1 MKLEGKIWKSST
13 SRYWLA
19 EVRDLDVVTQ
29 GTSRRD
35 AADMLRDAIESLVN
49 RDGFRVSV
57 ETERGGRSTIGSNND
72 AILVAFMLRALR
84 AREGLSVREVATRLG
99 AKSPNAYAQYE
110 TGRIAPSID
119 TLSRLLAA
127 LNPEFDAVL
136 RVA

>member
-19 EVRDLDVVTQ
+19 EVRDLDLVTQ

-35 AADMLRDAIESLVN
+35 AAEMLRDAIESLVN
-49 RDGFRVSV
+49 RAGFLVKV
-57 ETERGGRSTIGSNND
+57 ETDRDGRCTIGSNND
-72 AILVAFMLRALR
+72 AVLVAFMLRALR
-84 AREGLSVREVATRLG
+84 AREGLSVREVASRLG

-110 TGRIAPSID
+110 TGRVAPSID

>member
-19 EVRDLDVVTQ
+19 EVRDLDLVTQ

-35 AADMLRDAIESLVN
+35 AANMIRDAIESLVN
-49 RDGFRVSV
+49 RAGFRVQV
-57 ETERGGRSTIGSNND
+57 EMDRVGGCTIGSNND
-72 AILVAFMLRALR
+72 AVLVSLMLRALR
-84 AREGLSVREVATRLG
+84 GREGLSVREVARRLG

-110 TGRIAPSID
+110 TGRVAPSID

>member
-29 GTSRRD
+29 GTSRRG
-35 AADMLRDAIESLVN
+35 AANMLRDAIESLVN
-49 RDGFRVSV
+49 RAGFCVNV
-57 ETERGGRSTIGSNND
+57 ETDRGGDCMIGSNDD
-72 AILVAFMLRALR
+72 AVLVAFMLRALR
-84 AREGLSVREVATRLG
+84 AREGLSVREVARRLG

-110 TGRIAPSID
+110 TGRVAPSID

-127 LNPEFDAVL
+127 LNPEFDAVV

>member
-19 EVRDLDVVTQ
+19 EVRDLDLVTQ

>member
-1 MKLEGKIWKSST
+1 MKLEGKIWKGST

-35 AADMLRDAIESLVN
+35 AANMLRDAIESLVN
-49 RDGFRVSV
+49 RAGFRVNV
-57 ETERGGRSTIGSNND
+57 ETDRGDRCTIGSNND
-72 AILVAFMLRALR
+72 SVLVAFMLRALR
-84 AREGLSVREVATRLG
+84 AREGLSVREVASRLG

-110 TGRIAPSID
+110 TGRVAPSID

>member
-19 EVRDLDVVTQ
+19 EVRDLDLVTQ

-57 ETERGGRSTIGSNND
+57 ETDRGGRCTIGSNND
-72 AILVAFMLRALR
+72 AILVAFA
-84 AREGLSVREVATRLG
+84 S
-99 AKSPNAYAQYE
+99 
-110 TGRIAPSID
+110 
-119 TLSRLLAA
+119 
-127 LNPEFDAVL
+127 
-136 RVA
+136 

>member
-1 MKLEGKIWKSST
+1 MKLEGKIWKRST

-19 EVRDLDVVTQ
+19 EVRDLDLVTQ

-35 AADMLRDAIESLVN
+35 GSDMLRDAIESLVN

-57 ETERGGRSTIGSNND
+57 ETDRGGRCTIGSNND
-72 AILVAFMLRALR
+72 AVLVAFMLRALR
-84 AREGLSVREVATRLG
+84 AREGLSVREVASRLG

>member
-1 MKLEGKIWKSST
+1 
-13 SRYWLA
+13 
-19 EVRDLDVVTQ
+19 
-29 GTSRRD
+29 
-35 AADMLRDAIESLVN
+35 MLRDAIESLVN

-57 ETERGGRSTIGSNND
+57 ETDRGGRCTIGSNND
-72 AILVAFMLRALR
+72 AVLVAFMLRALR
-84 AREGLSVREVATRLG
+84 AREGLSVREVASRLG

>member
-19 EVRDLDVVTQ
+19 EVRDLDLVTQ
-29 GTSRRD
+29 GTNRRD
-35 AADMLRDAIESLVN
+35 AADMIRDAVESLVN
-49 RDGFRVSV
+49 RAGFRVQV
-57 ETERGGRSTIGSNND
+57 ETDRGGGCTIGSNDD
-72 AILVAFMLRALR
+72 AVLVAFMLRALR
-84 AREGLSVREVATRLG
+84 AREGLSVREVARRLG
-99 AKSPNAYAQYE
+99 AKSPNSYAQYE
-110 TGRIAPSID
+110 TGRVAPSID

>member
-1 MKLEGKIWKSST
+1 MRLEGKIWKSST

-19 EVRDLDVVTQ
+19 EVRDLDLITE

-35 AADMLRDAIESLVN
+35 AAYMICDAIESLVN
-49 RDGFRVSV
+49 RPGFRVEV
-57 ETERGGRSTIGSNND
+57 ETDRGGRCTVGSNND
-72 AILVAFMLRALR
+72 AVLVALMLRALR
-84 AREGLSVREVATRLG
+84 AREGLSIREVARRLG

-110 TGRIAPSID
+110 TGRVAPSID

-127 LNPEFDAVL
+127 LNPDYQPIL

>member
-1 MKLEGKIWKSST
+1 MKLEGKIWRSST

-35 AADMLRDAIESLVN
+35 AANMLRDAIESLVN
-49 RDGFRVSV
+49 RAGFCVNV
-57 ETERGGRSTIGSNND
+57 EMDRGGDCTIGSNN
-72 AILVAFMLRALR
+72 AAVLVAFMLRALR
-84 AREGLSVREVATRLG
+84 AREGLSVREVARRLG

-110 TGRIAPSID
+110 TGRVAPSID

>member
-19 EVRDLDVVTQ
+19 EVRDLDVVTE
-29 GTSRRD
+29 GTSPPRRSRD
-35 AADMLRDAIESLVN
+35 ASRCYRVAGES
-49 RDGFRVSV
+49 
-57 ETERGGRSTIGSNND
+57 GRLSRQGRNGSRRSLHDRFNND
-72 AILVAFMLRALR
+72 AVLVAFMLRALR
-84 AREGLSVREVATRLG
+84 AREGLSVREVASRLG
-99 AKSPNAYAQYE
+99 AKLPNAYAQYE
-110 TGRIAPSID
+110 TGRVAPSID

>member
-13 SRYWLA
+13 RRYWLA
-19 EVRDLDVVTQ
+19 EVRDLDLVTQ
-29 GTSRRD
+29 GTGRRD
-35 AADMLRDAIESLVN
+35 AADMLRDAIESQVNRAGFLVN
-49 RDGFRVSV
+49 VETDRDGRC
-57 ETERGGRSTIGSNND
+57 TIGSNND
-72 AILVAFMLRALR
+72 SLLVAFMLRALR
-84 AREGLSVREVATRLG
+84 AREGLSVREVARRLG

-110 TGRIAPSID
+110 TGRVAPSID

>member
-19 EVRDLDVVTQ
+19 EVRDLNIVTEA
-29 GTSRRD
+29 SRRD
-35 AADMLRDAIESLVN
+35 AADMLRDAVESLVN
-49 RDGFRVSV
+49 RAGFLVNV
-57 ETERGGRSTIGSNND
+57 ETDRDGRCTIGSNND

-84 AREGLSVREVATRLG
+84 AREGLSVREAARPLG

-110 TGRIAPSID
+110 TGRVAPSID

>member
-19 EVRDLDVVTQ
+19 EVRDLDLVTQ

-35 AADMLRDAIESLVN
+35 AAELLRDAIESLVN
-49 RDGFRVSV
+49 RAGFLVNV
-57 ETERGGRSTIGSNND
+57 ETARDGRCTIGSNDD

-84 AREGLSVREVATRLG
+84 AREGLSVREVASRLG

-110 TGRIAPSID
+110 TGRVAPSIG

>member
-1 MKLEGKIWKSST
+1 MRLEGKIWKSST

-19 EVRDLDVVTQ
+19 EVRDLDLLTE

-35 AADMLRDAIESLVN
+35 AAYMIGDAIESLVN
-49 RDGFRVSV
+49 RPGFHVDV
-57 ETERGGRSTIGSNND
+57 ETDRSGRCTVGSNND
-72 AILVAFMLRALR
+72 AVLVAFMLRALR
-84 AREGLSVREVATRLG
+84 AREGLSVRQVARRLG

-110 TGRIAPSID
+110 TGRVAPSLD

-127 LNPEFDAVL
+127 LNPDFQPIL

>member
-19 EVRDLDVVTQ
+19 EVRDLDLVTQ

-57 ETERGGRSTIGSNND
+57 ETDRGGRSTIGSNND
-72 AILVAFMLRALR
+72 ALLVAFMLRALR

-110 TGRIAPSID
+110 AGRIAPSID

-127 LNPEFDAVL
+127 LNPEFDAVV